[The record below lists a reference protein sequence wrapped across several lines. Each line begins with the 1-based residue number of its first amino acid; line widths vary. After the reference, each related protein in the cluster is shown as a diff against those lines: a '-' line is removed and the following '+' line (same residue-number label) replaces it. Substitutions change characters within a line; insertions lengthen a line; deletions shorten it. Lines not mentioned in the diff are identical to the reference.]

1 MSKKILIVEDDPT
14 VVAFLTNLFQD
25 HGYEV
30 CSATDG
36 FEALEVM
43 REERPDMVTL
53 DLEMPK
59 EWGTRFYRKFK
70 KDETL
75 KDTPVLIISG
85 MPSRHLSVRGA
96 VAYLHKPFKAEDVI
110 RLVRETIGESSV
122 PA

>member
-1 MSKKILIVEDDPT
+1 MNKKILIVEDDPS
-14 VVAFLTNLFQD
+14 VVTFLTNLFRD

-30 CSATDG
+30 CAATDG

-43 REERPDMVTL
+43 RRERPDMVTL
-53 DLEMPK
+53 DLEMPR

-70 KDETL
+70 KDEEL
-75 KDTPVLIISG
+75 KDTPVLIISA

-96 VAYLHKPFKAEDVI
+96 VGYLHKPFKAEDVI
-110 RLVRETIGESSV
+110 RLVQETIGESPV